1 LNLIGKCVIWNGKK
15 MRCVD
20 CPWTM
25 SIQDTKFNPMFIDDI
40 DPKAKLINL
49 DEILGEEVEVSA

>member
-1 LNLIGKCVIWNGKK
+1 MIWNGKK